1 MHDSV
6 AVIGLGNMG
15 AGIARTLAQ
24 AGRSVLGV
32 DPAPEAAARVDDLL
46 PVVDLDTAVAGAGVL
61 VLSLPGSEQV
71 EQLVDRVLDAD
82 VAHRLVIDTS
92 TSSPVSTR
100 VLAQRLAH
108 HGHGLLDA
116 PVSGG
121 PAGAW
126 NGALTVFLG
135 GHDDAIA
142 EAQPVFDAIA
152 QRVVRVGGPGA
163 GNVAKLVN
171 NLLCATHLQIAGEAI
186 RLAEAADID
195 PAQVVQA
202 VNAASGRSAVTEV
215 NLPRWV
221 LPETFDS
228 GFPLGLMARDVAL
241 ATETAH
247 SLGAPSPLADVV
259 SAAWQDTRDRLGS
272 AEDFNRM
279 ARPER
284 KPQNR

>member
-24 AGRSVLGV
+24 TGRSVLGV

-46 PVVDLDTAVAGAGVL
+46 PVVDLDKAVADADVL

-71 EQLVDRVLDAD
+71 EQLVDRLLEAEPG
-82 VAHRLVIDTS
+82 HRLVVDTS

-100 VLAQRLAH
+100 ALEQRLTR
-108 HGHGLLDA
+108 HGHSLLDA

-121 PAGAW
+121 PAGAQS
-126 NGALTVFLG
+126 GSLTVFLG
-135 GHDDAIA
+135 GRDDAVA
-142 EAQPVFDAIA
+142 EAEDVLAAIA
-152 QRVVRVGGPGA
+152 QRVVHVGGPGA

-171 NLLCATHLQIAGEAI
+171 NLLCATHLQIAGEAL

-195 PAQVVQA
+195 PARVVEA
-202 VNAASGRSAVTEV
+202 VNGASGRSAVTEV

-221 LPETFDS
+221 LSETFDS

-241 ATETAH
+241 ATETAR
-247 SLGAPSPLADVV
+247 SLGTPSPLADVV
-259 SAAWQDTRDRLGS
+259 SAAWRDTRDRLGA

-279 ARPER
+279 AQPER
-284 KPQNR
+284 TQNR